1 MERTETHQTVATTK
15 ARARAMTTVD
25 SFSLDDETRAYAQ
38 KLFRQ
43 RVQGW
48 GDEGRALE
56 DCASWTGMTARSFK
70 RLMSGETKNPSSFF
84 ARVRKG
90 YLDYCARKAA
100 ELLNEIEAEKARY
113 GNVRIGDLDQEV
125 SALVAKIEAARAIE
139 IKPGKGR

>member
-1 MERTETHQTVATTK
+1 MERMKTHQMVATKTGVK
-15 ARARAMTTVD
+15 AMATVD
-25 SFSLDDETRAYAQ
+25 AFSLDDETRQYAQ
-38 KLFRQ
+38 KLFKQ

-70 RLMSGETKNPSSFF
+70 RLMSGETKKPASFF
-84 ARVRKG
+84 SRVRKG

-100 ELLNEIEAEKARY
+100 ELLNEVEAEKARF

-125 SALVAKIEAARAIE
+125 EALVAKIEAARAVE